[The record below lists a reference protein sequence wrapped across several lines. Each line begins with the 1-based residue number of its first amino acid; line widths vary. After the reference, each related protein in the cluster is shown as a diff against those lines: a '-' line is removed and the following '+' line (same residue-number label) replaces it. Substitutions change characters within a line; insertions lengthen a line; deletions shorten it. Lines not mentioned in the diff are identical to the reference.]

1 MSKLQVAFAAILL
14 NLFLGDS
21 AQAHEEIQPPHEEK
35 QLTYEE
41 KQPQGEKVQAL
52 NPVKQVLEPHGRNI
66 KVDVQNDGDQIV
78 IDVSFVVPVTPQKAW
93 AVLTDFENIP
103 QFNPGILSSRIT
115 GRTGNHHCHVLQKSV
130 TKYGFLVFSFE
141 SVREVKL
148 VPFERIHER
157 MISGNMRKMEETTH
171 LLPERGQTRIV
182 YRAVLVPGVWVPAMV
197 GDVFVKQEAREQF
210 QTLIDE
216 IIRRERVKT
225 VSR

>member
-1 MSKLQVAFAAILL
+1 MNKSQLAFAGILL
-14 NLFLGDS
+14 NLILGDS
-21 AQAHEEIQPPHEEK
+21 AWAHEEK
-35 QLTYEE
+35 QL
-41 KQPQGEKVQAL
+41 QGGKVQAV
-52 NPVKQVLEPHGRNI
+52 NPVKQVLEPHDKNI
-66 KVDVQNDGDQIV
+66 KVDVQNDGSQII

-93 AVLTDFENIP
+93 AVLTDFENVP
-103 QFNPGILSSRIT
+103 QFNPGIQSSKIT
-115 GRTGNHHCHVLQKSV
+115 GRTGNHCYVLQKNI

-157 MISGNMRKMEETTH
+157 LISGNMRKMEETTE

-182 YRAVLVPGVWVPAMV
+182 YRAVLVPGAWVPAMV

-210 QTLIDE
+210 QTLINE

>member
-1 MSKLQVAFAAILL
+1 MNKFQGTFAAILL
-14 NLFLGDS
+14 NLVLGDS
-21 AQAHEEIQPPHEEK
+21 AWAQEETQP
-35 QLTYEE
+35 
-41 KQPQGEKVQAL
+41 GREKVQAL
-52 NPVKQVLEPHGRNI
+52 HPVKQALEPHDKNI
-66 KVDVQNDGDQIV
+66 RVDVRNDGDQIT
-78 IDVSFVVPVTPQKAW
+78 IDVNFVVPVAPQKVW

-115 GRTGNHHCHVLQKSV
+115 GRTGNHCHVAQKSI
-130 TKYGFLVFSFE
+130 TKYGFIVFSFE
-141 SVREVKL
+141 SVREIKL

-157 MISGNMRKMEETTH
+157 MISGNMRKMEETTE
-171 LLPERGQTRIV
+171 LLPERGQTRII
-182 YRAVLVPGVWVPAMV
+182 YRAVLVPGVWVPPMV